1 MSLKNVT
8 PNHPFVGI
16 WHIYDMELWDEEYFN
31 METQAYIKIAP
42 NNLGDFQFGLV
53 SGSLDGEIERI
64 ADVERFSFTWQGQ
77 DEMEEA
83 NGSGWLQLT
92 SDNEAF
98 GSFSLHY
105 GDSSGFKAI
114 RAE

>member
-8 PNHPFVGI
+8 PNHPFVGT
-16 WHIYDMELWDEEYFN
+16 WHIYDMELWDKEYFN
-31 METQAYIKIAP
+31 METQAYIEIAP

-64 ADVERFSFTWQGQ
+64 ADVERFSFTWEGQ
-77 DEMEEA
+77 DEMDEA